1 MHATSDSRKPF
12 MADDYYKTL
21 GVARGAGEE
30 EIRKAYRDLAR
41 KHHPDRNPDDPEAK
55 KKFQEVQRAFEVLN
69 DPKKREQYDRFGADF
84 EAAGGPFR
92 GGYPGGQ
99 GFPGGGAGF
108 PGGGPGGGQNVEFDL
123 NDLFGGAGGAGG
135 GGFADLFKQFGG
147 AAGGRGRRSA
157 AQPAKGDDIE
167 HEITVPFA
175 TAVTGGEAAITV
187 ARGTGKNETLT
198 VKIPAGIDDGKKI
211 RLRGQGNPSEQG
223 GLPGD
228 ILLTIH
234 VAAHPVFQRS
244 GRRLDVTVPITLAEA
259 AEGAKVDLPTPKGTI
274 TLTIPPGTSSGKRLR
289 VKGHGVDP
297 RGQNPGDLY
306 AEVQIVLPEGLSE
319 EDRASLARVSNGYT
333 QAPRRELR
341 W

>member
-1 MHATSDSRKPF
+1 MHATSDSRKRS

-21 GVARGAGEE
+21 GVARGASEDD
-30 EIRKAYRDLAR
+30 IRKAYRDLAR
-41 KHHPDRNPDDPEAK
+41 KHHPDRNPDNPDAK
-55 KKFQEVQRAFEVLN
+55 KKFQEVQLAFEVLN

-84 EAAGGPFR
+84 DSAGGPFR
-92 GGYPGGQ
+92 GGGRPGGQ
-99 GFPGGGAGF
+99 GYPGGGF
-108 PGGGPGGGQNVEFDL
+108 PGGGPGGQNVDFDL
-123 NDLFGGAGGAGG
+123 NDLFGGAGAGG

-147 AAGGRGRRSA
+147 AAGGRGRRGA
-157 AQPAKGDDIE
+157 EPQPVKGDDIA

-187 ARGTGKNETLT
+187 ARETGKNETLT

-211 RLRGQGNPSEQG
+211 RLRGQGNPGPG
-223 GLPGD
+223 GGPAGD
-228 ILLTIH
+228 ILLTIR
-234 VAAHPVFQRS
+234 VATHPVFRRM
-244 GRRLDVTVPITLAEA
+244 GRRLEVMVPITLAEA
-259 AEGAKVDLPTPKGTI
+259 AEGAKIDVPTPKGTI

-297 RGQNPGDLY
+297 RGENPGDLY

-319 EDRASLARVSNGYT
+319 EDRASLALVSSRYT
-333 QAPRRELR
+333 QAPRRDLR

>member
-1 MHATSDSRKPF
+1 MPTTSDSRKRS
-12 MADDYYKTL
+12 MADDYYKVL
-21 GVARGAGEE
+21 GLPRGAGEE

-41 KHHPDRNPDDPEAK
+41 KHHPDRNPDNPEAK

-92 GGYPGGQ
+92 GGGGGQRYPGG
-99 GFPGGGAGF
+99 GF
-108 PGGGPGGGQNVEFDL
+108 PGGGPGGGQTVDFDL
-123 NDLFGGAGGAGG
+123 NDLFGGGGAGA

-147 AAGGRGRRSA
+147 GAPGGRARRGA
-157 AQPAKGDDIE
+157 AQPPTRGDDIE

-187 ARGTGKNETLT
+187 ARGGGKQETLT

-211 RLRGQGNPSEQG
+211 RLRGQGNPDPSG
-223 GLPGD
+223 GSAGD
-228 ILLTIH
+228 ILLTIR
-234 VAAHPVFQRS
+234 VASHPIFRRN

-297 RGQNPGDLY
+297 RGENPGDLY
-306 AEVQIVLPEGLSE
+306 AEVQIVLPEGLSA
-319 EDRASLARVSNGYT
+319 EDRGLLASVSSRYT
-333 QAPRRELR
+333 QQPRRELR

>member
-1 MHATSDSRKPF
+1 MHATRDSRKPS
-12 MADDYYKTL
+12 MADDYYKVL
-21 GVARGAGEE
+21 GLSRGASEE

-41 KHHPDRNPDDPEAK
+41 KHHPDRNPDDPAAK
-55 KKFQEVQRAFEVLN
+55 QKFQEVQRAFEVLN
-69 DPKKREQYDRFGADF
+69 DPKKRESYDRFGADF
-84 EAAGGPFR
+84 EAGSGPFR
-92 GGYPGGQ
+92 GGGYPGGQ

-108 PGGGPGGGQNVEFDL
+108 PGGGQNVEFDL
-123 NDLFGGAGGAGG
+123 NDLFGGGAAG

-147 AAGGRGRRSA
+147 GAAGARTRRGA
-157 AQPAKGDDIE
+157 ARQPAKGDDIE

-211 RLRGQGNPSEQG
+211 RLRGQGNPDPNG
-223 GLPGD
+223 GPAGD
-228 ILLTIH
+228 ILLSIH
-234 VAAHPVFQRS
+234 VATHPVFRRR
-244 GRRLDVTVPITLAEA
+244 GRRLDVTVPLTLAEA
-259 AEGAKVDLPTPKGTI
+259 AEGAKIDLPTPKGTI

-297 RGQNPGDLY
+297 RGENPGDLY
-306 AEVQIVLPEGLSE
+306 AEVQIVLPEGLTE
-319 EDRASLARVSNGYT
+319 KDRASLARVSGGYT